1 MSEFFIEFWADFSDS
16 KNYVGHVAYVLLIV
30 SMMMRNMNWL
40 RFFAIMAGSIS
51 AFFYFTIGDFVSM
64 FWESMFTLVNL
75 AQYLLL
81 QIENRRGKFS
91 EEEAMFIKTCLPDIE
106 RAHARRLV
114 QLGAWTE
121 VQADVVLITQDTCP
135 PELKFIV
142 HGEATVERDGRT
154 IGKVQKGDFLGEMS
168 YLTGQEA
175 TASVKTTAPTRFLA
189 FDRKILRAHLGKN
202 PEVRHALEASFNRNL
217 VSKLA
222 KTNEQSLSVN
232 NA

>member
-1 MSEFFIEFWADFSDS
+1 MSAFFIEFWADFS
-16 KNYVGHVAYVLLIV
+16 KPENYVGHVAYVLLIV

-51 AFFYFTIGDFVSM
+51 AFFYFTIGDVVSM

-75 AQYLLL
+75 GQYLIL
-81 QIENRRGKFS
+81 QVENRRGKFS
-91 EEEAMFIKTCLPDIE
+91 DEEAAFIKTCLPDIE

-121 VQADVVLITQDTCP
+121 VQADVTLITQDTCP
-135 PELKFIV
+135 PQLKFIV
-142 HGEATVERDGRT
+142 DGAAVVERDGRT
-154 IGKVQKGDFLGEMS
+154 IGRVGEGDFLGEMS

-175 TASVKTTAPTRFLA
+175 TASVKTSVPTRYLA
-189 FDRKILRAHLGKN
+189 FDRKVLRAHLEKN
-202 PEVRHALEASFNRNL
+202 PDVRHALEASFNRNL
-217 VSKLA
+217 VAKLSKTSQQGA
-222 KTNEQSLSVN
+222 VTE